1 MNDLQQKIDRVMN
14 LLRNDLGT
22 IRAGRATP
30 ALVENVVINAY
41 GGSARLKAME
51 LATIGAL
58 DTQTLQITPFDPSTI
73 HEIEKGIQEANI
85 GLSPVVDG
93 QVLRIKIPSLTQE
106 RREELIKAM
115 KHKLENGKVMI
126 RQVRHE
132 AMEDIKKE
140 FEGNKDELERQEKE
154 AQRQIDKA
162 IEAIESMGQQ
172 KEEELLQI

>member
-41 GGSARLKAME
+41 GGSARLKVME

-93 QVLRIKIPSLTQE
+93 QILRIKIPSLTQE